1 MIYKADFS
9 YRPSMEECEKASYA
23 YIISTVVVL
32 VALPL
37 PIVALLATFFY
48 YYANRNS
55 TAFVKWH
62 AIQSLLSQVVL
73 FIFNSIAFWWLV
85 SKLFFDK
92 TLPEIFFYY
101 LGFVVILNILEFS
114 FSVFTAIQ
122 VRKAQHVQW
131 HFFEGLLKAWVFKQ

>member
-23 YIISTVVVL
+23 YIISTVVVFI
-32 VALPL
+32 ALPI

-48 YYANRNS
+48 YIAHRGS
-55 TAFVKWH
+55 TAYVRWH
-62 AIQSLLSQVVL
+62 AIQSLFSQVVL
-73 FIFNSIAFWWLV
+73 FVFNSIAFWWLV
-85 SKLFFDK
+85 SKVFFDK
-92 TLPEIFFYY
+92 TLPYVFFYY

-114 FSVFTAIQ
+114 FSVYSAIQ

-131 HFFEGLLKAWVFKQ
+131 HFFDGLLKTWVLKE